1 MKRTLTACACVL
13 LGFSSLALAQSY
25 AGVAPG
31 SSVVPENIAAP
42 PGGSAMVT
50 WPGFQMTP
58 DGGSRLFVQTTIEVK
73 PDLRRDGG
81 ELVLVLPGVSLPPGN
96 ARLPLDTHFFNTPLK
111 SARAKPRDGGV
122 QVILEMKP
130 GVSISPSVRTEKAP
144 TGYYFVYVEFPAGN
158 YR

>member
-1 MKRTLTACACVL
+1 VKRTLTACACAV
-13 LGFSSLALAQSY
+13 LGFTSLALAQSY

-42 PGGSAMVT
+42 PGGSALVT

-58 DGGSRLFVQTTIEVK
+58 DGGSRLFVQTTIEIK
-73 PDLRRDGG
+73 PELRRDGG
-81 ELVLVLPGVSLPPGN
+81 DLIVVLPGVSLPPGN

-111 SARAKPRDGGV
+111 SARLKVRDGGV
-122 QVILEMKP
+122 AVHLEMKP
-130 GVSISPSVRTEKAP
+130 GVGISPGLRTEKAP
-144 TGYYFVYVEFPAGN
+144 TGYYFVYVEFPPGN

>member
-1 MKRTLTACACVL
+1 VKRALTACACAV
-13 LGFSSLALAQSY
+13 LGFTSLALAQSY

-31 SSVVPENIAAP
+31 STVVPEGIAAP
-42 PGGSAMVT
+42 PGGPAMVT

-73 PDLRRDGG
+73 PELKRDGG
-81 ELVLVLPGVSLPPGN
+81 EIIVVLPHVSLPPGN

-111 SARAKPRDGGV
+111 TARLKAREGGV
-122 QVILEMKP
+122 AVHLEMKP
-130 GVSISPSVRTEKAP
+130 GISVSPGLRTEKAP
-144 TGYYFVYVEFPAGN
+144 TGYYFVYVEFPPGN